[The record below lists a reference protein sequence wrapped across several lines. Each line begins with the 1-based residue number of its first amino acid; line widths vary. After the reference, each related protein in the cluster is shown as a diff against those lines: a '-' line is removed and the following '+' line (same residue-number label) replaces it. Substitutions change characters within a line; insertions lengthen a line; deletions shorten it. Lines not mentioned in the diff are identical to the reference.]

1 MEKHFDKI
9 DIILISLI
17 SLCLLIIVVGLLW
30 IILSK
35 LEDKEVNKKKK
46 TVTKDKNQ
54 LFIKEEEERLKK
66 IFGTDISLQFSKQS
80 QSGKICIHFSN
91 LEEYQRIIDS
101 FK

>member
-46 TVTKDKNQ
+46 TVTKDKKITKKKTNQ
-54 LFIKEEEERLKK
+54 LRRKSGYVSPHKRKK
-66 IFGTDISLQFSKQS
+66 PK
-80 QSGKICIHFSN
+80 K
-91 LEEYQRIIDS
+91 
-101 FK
+101 K

>member
-46 TVTKDKNQ
+46 TVTKDKKITYISMLCGLALMLIT
-54 LFIKEEEERLKK
+54 LFI
-66 IFGTDISLQFSKQS
+66 
-80 QSGKICIHFSN
+80 
-91 LEEYQRIIDS
+91 
-101 FK
+101 

>member
-9 DIILISLI
+9 DIILIGLI

-46 TVTKDKNQ
+46 TGTKDKKITQKKTNQ
-54 LFIKEEEERLKK
+54 SRRKSGYVSPHKRKK
-66 IFGTDISLQFSKQS
+66 PK
-80 QSGKICIHFSN
+80 K
-91 LEEYQRIIDS
+91 
-101 FK
+101 K

>member
-17 SLCLLIIVVGLLW
+17 SICLLIILIGLMW

-46 TVTKDKNQ
+46 TGTKDKKITKKKTNQ
-54 LFIKEEEERLKK
+54 SRRKSGYVSPHKRKKPKKK
-66 IFGTDISLQFSKQS
+66 I
-80 QSGKICIHFSN
+80 
-91 LEEYQRIIDS
+91 RIY
-101 FK
+101 

>member
-30 IILSK
+30 IILGK

-46 TVTKDKNQ
+46 TVTKDKKITKKKTNQ
-54 LFIKEEEERLKK
+54 SRRKRGYVSPHKRKK
-66 IFGTDISLQFSKQS
+66 TK
-80 QSGKICIHFSN
+80 K
-91 LEEYQRIIDS
+91 
-101 FK
+101 K